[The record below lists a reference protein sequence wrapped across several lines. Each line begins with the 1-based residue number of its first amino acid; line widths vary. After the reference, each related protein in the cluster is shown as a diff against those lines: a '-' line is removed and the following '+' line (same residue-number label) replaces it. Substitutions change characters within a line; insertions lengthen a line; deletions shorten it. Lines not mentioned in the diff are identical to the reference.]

1 MYLGNPLADVHVFI
15 LPRKVGIFMG
25 GISVKRLINM
35 LFELA
40 ITSGLFDAKIP
51 IEVRLPTVMIF
62 RWPYCQS
69 VERENN

>member
-1 MYLGNPLADVHVFI
+1 
-15 LPRKVGIFMG
+15 MG

-35 LFELA
+35 LIEMA

-69 VERENN
+69 VEGENN